1 MCGNTENP
9 FFIVKMKEP
18 PNPFSRIEAN
28 KLEREQSFDDKIK
41 QLLLHKDHAERWTS
55 ADQAR
60 MEERRATRDELHYQ
74 LNLARQHLQTMKEV
88 ANTR

>member
-1 MCGNTENP
+1 
-9 FFIVKMKEP
+9 MKEP

-41 QLLLHKDHAERWTS
+41 QQLLHKGDAERWTS

-60 MEERRATRDELHYQ
+60 MEERRSTRDELHYQ

>member
-41 QLLLHKDHAERWTS
+41 QLLHNDDAESCST